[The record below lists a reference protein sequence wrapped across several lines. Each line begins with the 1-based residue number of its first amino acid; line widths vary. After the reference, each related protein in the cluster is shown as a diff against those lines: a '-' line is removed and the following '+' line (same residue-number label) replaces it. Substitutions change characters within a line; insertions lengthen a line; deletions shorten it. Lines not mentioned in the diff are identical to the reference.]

1 MQDFLRLDRLRP
13 TTLTLSC
20 TEGLQKL
27 YEVKDTAFYSE
38 YEITSERC
46 IHVFVNK
53 LIYLM
58 YTCDTM
64 GTLNHSTQS

>member
-38 YEITSERC
+38 YEID
-46 IHVFVNK
+46 HVP
-53 LIYLM
+53 
-58 YTCDTM
+58 
-64 GTLNHSTQS
+64 LNHRAISHCVLSKVTTYLYSIV